1 MSSFSSSVFSSSC
14 ALTLLTAAS
23 PSEATRGAS
32 ECGGCENVGDVAR
45 GACVRGAGASGACSL
60 APPENECENPRN
72 MPAHRMK
79 HKMNVTDH
87 HQTLCCVREGHTPI
101 QFLGM
106 GWPSSSY
113 SSSDDDPSSG
123 ARSGCSRWY
132 SKMRSSPTF
141 SALDRRWCL
150 LPEVSSLSRCSS
162 RPRLLSRSRRRL
174 LRPPRP
180 VRSLRSVECE
190 DFDAGLA

>member
-1 MSSFSSSVFSSSC
+1 MLGS
-14 ALTLLTAAS
+14 TEG
-23 PSEATRGAS
+23 SE
-32 ECGGCENVGDVAR
+32 CENVDDGAR
-45 GACVRGAGASGACSL
+45 GACARGAGAGAAGASSL
-60 APPENECENPRN
+60 SPHENECENPRN
-72 MPAHRMK
+72 TPAHRMK
-79 HKMNVTDH
+79 HRMNVTDH
-87 HQTLCCVREGHTPI
+87 HQTLCCIRAGQTPI
-101 QFLGM
+101 QFLGT

-113 SSSDDDPSSG
+113 SSSEDEPSSG

-150 LPEVSSLSRCSS
+150 LEDVSSLSRFLLS
-162 RPRLLSRSRRRL
+162 RLLSRSRRRL

-180 VRSLRSVECE
+180 ERSLESE